1 MSTRPKRALALALT
15 LLGPEVELVLVPATV
30 GDVLVE
36 PNLDPDDDVTVLH
49 HRFGALQKSHWR
61 SFYASKKP

>member
-1 MSTRPKRALALALT
+1 M
-15 LLGPEVELVLVPATV
+15 LVPAPV

-49 HRFGALQKSHWR
+49 HRFGALQKPLEVI
-61 SFYASKKP
+61 FEKKP